1 MTDRR
6 IFLMG
11 ALSLPLAGSLAG
23 CETLDPA
30 ILDGVLGGVQ
40 GGGALTAFEAANGIR
55 AALDLSLIHI
65 SEPTRPY

>member
-40 GGGALTAFEAANGIR
+40 G
-55 AALDLSLIHI
+55 LSLIHI
-65 SEPTRPY
+65 